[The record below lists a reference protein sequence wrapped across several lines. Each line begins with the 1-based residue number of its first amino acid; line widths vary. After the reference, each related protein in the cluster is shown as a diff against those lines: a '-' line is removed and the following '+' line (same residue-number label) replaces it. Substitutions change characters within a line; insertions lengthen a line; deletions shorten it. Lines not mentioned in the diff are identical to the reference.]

1 MDSIVGVMKRVAE
14 HEVQRIQTTELG
26 VVTAVFPH
34 GEESDSENY
43 HCSVKLKQHRLAD
56 GQPLELRNVPVVTP
70 YIGLVCIPNVG
81 DLVLLNFIGGDINAP
96 IITGRL
102 YNDEDRPPINKKNEF
117 LLQHTIK
124 EGGSIKL
131 DEEGKVLITSKDEK
145 NVITVENE
153 KISLVNEK
161 YSLIIDVSGEKITI
175 SSDKDIELNAQQGK
189 LSLNAKEIEITA
201 SADLTLNAQK
211 NIEIKADSQFTI
223 EGTSA
228 TRLKSSKE
236 IEIQSNGSVKLNA
249 LQNIDLKAT
258 SQCTVEGMVGATLKN
273 AAAQVAL
280 NGPTVNINNGAL
292 EII

>member
-26 VVTAVFPH
+26 GVTAVFPH

-56 GQPLELRNVPVVTP
+56 GQPLELR
-70 YIGLVCIPNVG
+70 
-81 DLVLLNFIGGDINAP
+81 NAP

-161 YSLIIDVSGEKITI
+161 YSLVIDVSGEKITI